1 MAERTESP
9 TGDPLISEAE
19 RAEEEAR
26 AQRAANLF
34 DLRRIIGGL
43 FLIYG
48 AILTVVGLTD
58 SDKEIQK
65 AAGTHVNLYTGLAM
79 IAVAIFFLVWAFTR
93 PLSKQLEEAERE
105 VEEYDRMHGT
115 GGAGDAAA
123 HHARAGGARRLEA
136 VDGRL
141 DLGDGGV
148 VVVAQARV
156 RRVELAT
163 DRVEVARA
171 QRRHGGVDPRV
182 LGQHMARAARQRLG
196 QLLGRL
202 GLGRAQILD
211 PERLG

>member
-1 MAERTESP
+1 MAETTASP

-58 SDKEIQK
+58 SNQEIRK

-105 VEEYDRMHGT
+105 IAEYDRMHGT
-115 GGAGDAAA
+115 GGG
-123 HHARAGGARRLEA
+123 GGAR
-136 VDGRL
+136 DGAS
-141 DLGDGGV
+141 DG
-148 VVVAQARV
+148 
-156 RRVELAT
+156 AT
-163 DRVEVARA
+163 DGAVSDGAGGRV
-171 QRRHGGVDPRV
+171 G
-182 LGQHMARAARQRLG
+182 ARAAH
-196 QLLGRL
+196 
-202 GLGRAQILD
+202 
-211 PERLG
+211 

>member
-58 SDKEIQK
+58 SHKEIQK

-105 VEEYDRMHGT
+105 IEEYDRTHGKP
-115 GGAGDAAA
+115 G
-123 HHARAGGARRLEA
+123 GGARDGASDGATDGA
-136 VDGRL
+136 VSDGAASDGADGRV
-141 DLGDGGV
+141 G
-148 VVVAQARV
+148 
-156 RRVELAT
+156 
-163 DRVEVARA
+163 
-171 QRRHGGVDPRV
+171 
-182 LGQHMARAARQRLG
+182 ARAAH
-196 QLLGRL
+196 
-202 GLGRAQILD
+202 
-211 PERLG
+211 

>member
-105 VEEYDRMHGT
+105 VEEYDRTHGT
-115 GGAGDAAA
+115 GGAGD
-123 HHARAGGARRLEA
+123 GARDGA
-136 VDGRL
+136 TDGAPTNGAPGDGRV
-141 DLGDGGV
+141 G
-148 VVVAQARV
+148 
-156 RRVELAT
+156 
-163 DRVEVARA
+163 
-171 QRRHGGVDPRV
+171 
-182 LGQHMARAARQRLG
+182 ARAAH
-196 QLLGRL
+196 
-202 GLGRAQILD
+202 
-211 PERLG
+211 

>member
-19 RAEEEAR
+19 RAEEESR

-115 GGAGDAAA
+115 GGAGD
-123 HHARAGGARRLEA
+123 GARDGA
-136 VDGRL
+136 SDGAPTNGAPGDGRV
-141 DLGDGGV
+141 G
-148 VVVAQARV
+148 
-156 RRVELAT
+156 
-163 DRVEVARA
+163 
-171 QRRHGGVDPRV
+171 
-182 LGQHMARAARQRLG
+182 ARAAH
-196 QLLGRL
+196 
-202 GLGRAQILD
+202 
-211 PERLG
+211 